1 MQCGPTCVAMVLKYY
16 GKEIPIKE
24 ITKGVGGV
32 QKNIGVRC
40 IKLSEYVKSFGFKTH
55 CYSYNKEMSKGK
67 AIIQKPSKEQILKF
81 LKKGIPVII
90 SVRSFLLYNKPYNKA
105 GHYIIITNYKNGVF
119 SYNDPYR
126 YKRKEIKEND
136 LLFAWYNNIVDSSG
150 YLLAIGGRNEN

>member
-1 MQCGPTCVAMVLKYY
+1 MKTLKVPLLKQPPMQCGPTCVAMVLKYY

-32 QKNIGVRC
+32 
-40 IKLSEYVKSFGFKTH
+40 
-55 CYSYNKEMSKGK
+55 
-67 AIIQKPSKEQILKF
+67 QKPSKEQILKF